1 MRYNYHNTILKLIIK
16 INKNDGGKLKMMKKL
31 LSLLTVFLIGVLM
44 STTAFAALTLDFVK
58 VNGDEVFESS
68 TNFILDVDRGD
79 ELDVKV
85 RLSSDVALDDVQ
97 VEAVLRGI
105 DSRDSVD
112 DITDTFDM
120 KVNVSYTKELTLP
133 LIQKIDQDKYKLR
146 IRISDRDN
154 PTEERTYELDIG
166 TKRHDVEI
174 RDVVLSP
181 NTEVKAGRALLTTV
195 RLRNRGEKDEDGV
208 KVVVSIP
215 ELGVSAA
222 DFIDELEK
230 EDDNDDQATTEEM
243 FLRIPDSAETGE
255 YTLRV
260 EVYFDDGD
268 KKNTKET
275 TIFVLGEEGV
285 VAKPKA
291 DEKTIITVAVDKQ
304 SAVRA
309 GAEVAY
315 PVTLTNAGTSSKTY
329 TVSAD
334 GAAWANFRVSP
345 SNVLVIGAGD
355 SKAFTV
361 FVSAKENAPLGD
373 QTFTLTINSGDKV
386 LKQLPLSINVQE
398 GQATGTTK
406 LKRGLE
412 VGLVVL
418 VILLVIIGLM
428 IGFSKLRG
436 EEGEGKEEGKE
447 YY

>member
-1 MRYNYHNTILKLIIK
+1 
-16 INKNDGGKLKMMKKL
+16 MMKKIF
-31 LSLLTVFLIGVLM
+31 SLLTVFLIGVLM
-44 STTAFAALTLDFVK
+44 SSVALAAANISFVK
-58 VNGDEVFESS
+58 VNGDLVDKSS

-79 ELDVKV
+79 DLDVKV
-85 RLSSDVALDDVQ
+85 RLSSDLNLTDVQ

-120 KVNVSYTKELTLP
+120 KAGVSYTKRLTLP
-133 LIQKIDQDKYKLR
+133 LIQKIDQDGYLLR
-146 IRISDRDN
+146 IRISDRNN
-154 PTEERTYELDIG
+154 PTVEETYEIDVG
-166 TKRHDVEI
+166 TQRHDVEI

-181 NTEVKAGRALLTTV
+181 DTEVKAGRALLATV
-195 RLRNRGEKDEDGV
+195 RVRNRGEKDEDGV

-215 ELGVSAA
+215 DLAVSAA

-230 EDDNDDQATTEEM
+230 EGDDDDQATSEEM
-243 FLRIPDSAETGE
+243 FLRIPDNAETGE
-255 YTLRV
+255 YTVRV
-260 EVYFDDGD
+260 EVYYDDMD

-275 TIFVLGEEGV
+275 TIFVLGQDKAV
-285 VAKPKA
+285 VEPKA
-291 DEKTIITVAVDKQ
+291 DEKTIITVAAGKQ
-304 SAVRA
+304 NAVSG

-315 PVTLTNAGTSSKTY
+315 PIALTNAGASSKTY

-361 FVSAKENAPLGD
+361 FVAANENAPAGD
-373 QTFTLTINSGDKV
+373 QTFTVTIASGDKV
-386 LKQLPLSINVQE
+386 LKQLPLNINIQD
-398 GQATGTTK
+398 GQASGVSK
-406 LKRGLE
+406 VKKGLE
-412 VGLVVL
+412 VGLVIL
-418 VILLVIIGLM
+418 VILLVIIGLI

-436 EEGEGKEEGKE
+436 EEEEESGEEEKT